1 MVQKEAQ
8 KKSKQKTAKVSLE
21 TQFEQS
27 NLKDFTEDEL
37 VRMVNATSGDK
48 DFKTAYPKATF
59 TRTLAYKYL
68 EAKYDYNFVGRSYVL
83 PHGVIIDDLLEIY
96 RNHIDNTSDAK
107 VMQSSNQNIDVV
119 AVDIDAKKKRQTFS
133 MNEDTYHKWESFTKD
148 SSKKSTYLTAACEL
162 LMQKVAD
169 NTVDIKPYMGS
180 LVNNKNS

>member
-1 MVQKEAQ
+1 MRKND
-8 KKSKQKTAKVSLE
+8 KISKQKTAKVSLD

-27 NLKDFTEDEL
+27 NLKDYHVDEL
-37 VRMVNATSGDK
+37 VKMVNATSGDK

-68 EAKYDYNFVGRSYVL
+68 EAKYDYDFIGRSYVL
-83 PHGVIIDDLLEIY
+83 PHGVTIDDLLDIY
-96 RNHIDNTSDAK
+96 MNHIDNTSDAK
-107 VMQSSNQNIDVV
+107 VTQSSNQNVDVV
-119 AVDIDAKKKRQTFS
+119 EVDIDAKKKRQTFS

-169 NTVDIKPYMGS
+169 NTVDIKPYMS